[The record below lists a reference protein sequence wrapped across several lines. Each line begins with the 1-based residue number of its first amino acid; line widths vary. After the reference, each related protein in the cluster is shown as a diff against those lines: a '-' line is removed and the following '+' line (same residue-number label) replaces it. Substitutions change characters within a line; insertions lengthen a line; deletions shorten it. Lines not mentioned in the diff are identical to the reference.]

1 MLRLVVW
8 MDYANIP
15 SWMVILWYPSH
26 PLIVVYHIDLCV
38 SYLSDCCEKIPDKHN
53 SSKEGFTSTRTLRV
67 YSIMAQMF
75 WCQKRQLLESR
86 ERTLVLCSFW
96 PLRRLGFQF
105 MEWYYSLLGESSLP
119 INKIFVITNGE
130 GQKLIPKFYEVNQ
143 QVNLPRIIPYQL
155 QAEMHL
161 F

>member
-1 MLRLVVW
+1 
-8 MDYANIP
+8 
-15 SWMVILWYPSH
+15 
-26 PLIVVYHIDLCV
+26 
-38 SYLSDCCEKIPDKHN
+38 
-53 SSKEGFTSTRTLRV
+53 
-67 YSIMAQMF
+67 
-75 WCQKRQLLESR
+75 
-86 ERTLVLCSFW
+86 
-96 PLRRLGFQF
+96 